1 MIEIK
6 SLASGSSGNAYR
18 VSDSKTPLL
27 LECGISY
34 KKLQE
39 GLEFR
44 LSEIEGCL
52 VTHEHKDHCK
62 AINEVTRA
70 GINCHMSSGTKKA
83 LIDEKF
89 IEDNHRLI
97 NRKVYDPF
105 KIGSWVV
112 KPFEAEH
119 DAAKPYGY
127 LLSSRETGDK
137 LVYITDSFYIKFK
150 FNDLNY
156 IMIEC
161 NYSKKILDENI
172 AAGRV
177 PMVQKNRLLK
187 SHFSL
192 KNVKDFL
199 KANDLS
205 KVREIHL
212 LHLSNRN
219 SDAKLFKKE
228 IQELTGKMVKVAE
241 KYKGGNINVK

>member
-1 MIEIK
+1 MLEIK

-18 VSDSKTPLL
+18 VSDFKTPLL
-27 LECGISY
+27 LECGIPY

-52 VTHEHKDHCK
+52 ITHEHKDHCK
-62 AINEVTRA
+62 ALNEVTRA

-83 LIDEKF
+83 LIDDEF
-89 IEDNHRLI
+89 TEDNHRLVTH
-97 NRKVYDPF
+97 KLYDPF
-105 KIGSWVV
+105 KIGSWIV

-119 DAAKPYGY
+119 DAAEPFNY
-127 LLSSRETGDK
+127 LLWSRETGDK
-137 LVYITDSFYIKFK
+137 LVYITDSFYSKFK

-177 PMVQKNRLLK
+177 LMVQKNRLLK

-205 KVREIHL
+205 KVNEIHL

-219 SDAKLFKKE
+219 SDANLFKKE
-228 IQELTGKMVKVAE
+228 IQELTGKLVYVA
-241 KYKGGNINVK
+241 GGDD

>member
-1 MIEIK
+1 MLEIK
-6 SLASGSSGNAYR
+6 SLASGSSGNTYR
-18 VSDSKTPLL
+18 VSDYKTPLL

-39 GLEFR
+39 GLEFK

-52 VTHEHKDHCK
+52 ISHEHKDHCK
-62 AINEVTRA
+62 ALNEVMRA
-70 GINCHMSSGTKKA
+70 GINCHMSPGTKKA
-83 LIDEKF
+83 LLDEKF
-89 IEDNHRLI
+89 TEDNHRI
-97 NRKVYDPF
+97 ITHKVYDPF
-105 KIGSWVV
+105 KIGSWII
-112 KPFEAEH
+112 KSFEAEH
-119 DAAKPYGY
+119 DAADPVNY
-127 LLSSRETGDK
+127 LLWSKETGDK
-137 LVYITDSFYIKFK
+137 LVYITDSFYTKYK
-150 FNDLNY
+150 FNNLNY

-205 KVREIHL
+205 KVREIWL
-212 LHLSNRN
+212 LHLSDRN
-219 SDAKLFKKE
+219 SNAELFKKE
-228 IQELTGKMVKVAE
+228 IQGITGKMVKVA
-241 KYKGGNINVK
+241 GSR